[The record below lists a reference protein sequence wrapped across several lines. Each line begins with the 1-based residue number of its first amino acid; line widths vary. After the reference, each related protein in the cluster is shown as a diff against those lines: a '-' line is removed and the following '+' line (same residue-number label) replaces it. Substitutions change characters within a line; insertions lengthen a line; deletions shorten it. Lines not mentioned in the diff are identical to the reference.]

1 VAVAHRALGVL
12 GGLTQNR
19 RRDYCGGCQAMQED
33 TFPLGSAGAALQAR
47 GQGGAAPTP
56 SRILVV
62 YRSPASLAAVQRSG
76 VEVEEGP
83 T

>member
-1 VAVAHRALGVL
+1 
-12 GGLTQNR
+12 
-19 RRDYCGGCQAMQED
+19 MQED